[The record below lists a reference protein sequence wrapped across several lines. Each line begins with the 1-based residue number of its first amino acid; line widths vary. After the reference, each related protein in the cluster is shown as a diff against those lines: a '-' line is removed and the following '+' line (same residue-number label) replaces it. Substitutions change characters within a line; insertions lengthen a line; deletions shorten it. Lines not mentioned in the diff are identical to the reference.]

1 MAKERIPKTLYFIRS
16 IQASPEELAEI
27 AELGPNVHIRCAIR
41 THPGE
46 AIEPFDVLKGSP
58 PEHYAKSDG
67 KPQPFLTKRAKKL
80 ARIEA
85 EQGPADAA
93 DRPAK
98 AAKAVPQRRGA
109 AKAMAVPGAPETGAG
124 EPQAGTGAGWGAPPA
139 AAPATPTPPA
149 TPPVWKPNA

>member
-16 IQASPEELAEI
+16 IQATPEELAEI
-27 AELGPNVHIRCAIR
+27 AELGPNVHIRSAIR

-46 AIEPFDVLKGSP
+46 AIEPFDKVAGTV

-67 KPQPFLTKRAKKL
+67 KPKEFLTKRAKKL

-93 DRPAK
+93 PEKR
-98 AAKAVPQRRGA
+98 AKAVPQRRGA
-109 AKAMAVPGAPETGAG
+109 AKPMAVPGAPETGAG
-124 EPQAGTGAGWGAPPA
+124 GPQAGTGGAWGAPPA
-139 AAPATPTPPA
+139 AAAAGSPQPPEK
-149 TPPVWKPNA
+149 PPEWKPNA